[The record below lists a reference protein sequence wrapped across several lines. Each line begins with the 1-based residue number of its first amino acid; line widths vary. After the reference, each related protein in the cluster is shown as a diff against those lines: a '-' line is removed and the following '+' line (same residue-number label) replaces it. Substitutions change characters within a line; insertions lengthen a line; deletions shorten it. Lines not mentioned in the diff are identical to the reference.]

1 MAHWDLTAVVSSASD
16 GGDLWS
22 PGHDGTRARGANR
35 LARLQEPAEL
45 SACPRAGQSRCAI
58 LPLSRCSRGLVHR
71 SISDL
76 LYGLEYAVSFP
87 NGPRDSSELVCE
99 SDGRLVVPTCAL
111 TFESPGSKSIRM
123 IDVLCS
129 PEDGSGAMNEEHS
142 EIGIAPFGDTAE
154 VAV

>member
-1 MAHWDLTAVVSSASD
+1 MDLTAVVSSASD

-35 LARLQEPAEL
+35 IARPQKPAEL

-58 LPLSRCSRGLVHR
+58 LPLSRCSRWLVHR

-76 LYGLEYAVSFP
+76 LDGYEGAVSFP
-87 NGPRDSSELVCE
+87 DGPGDSSELVCE
-99 SDGRLVVPTCAL
+99 CDGRLVVPTRTL
-111 TFESPGSKSIRM
+111 TFKSPGSQSIRV

-129 PEDGSGAMNEEHS
+129 PEDGPGAMH
-142 EIGIAPFGDTAE
+142 
-154 VAV
+154 